1 MTRRR
6 PPLPRAL
13 APLAALAALLFTLP
27 LLALLVRAPWRE
39 FLGHAATPAVLD
51 ALGLSLQCSLQA
63 TALTFVLGLPLAV
76 WLAHGEG
83 ALRALARTFALLPV
97 VLPPVVGGVALLLA
111 FGQNGVIG
119 KPLAQAFGIVL
130 PFSAA
135 GVTLAETY
143 VAMPFF
149 VLTVEGALRAR
160 DRRFEEAAASLGASP
175 WRVFKT
181 VTLPLLWP
189 HLRVGLLVAWAR
201 AIGEFGATITFAGS
215 LEGET
220 RTLPLA
226 VYAALEQSPEAA
238 IALSLLLAAASCT
251 LLFTL
256 RRRWMVAR

>member
-1 MTRRR
+1 
-6 PPLPRAL
+6 
-13 APLAALAALLFTLP
+13 
-27 LLALLVRAPWRE
+27 
-39 FLGHAATPAVLD
+39 
-51 ALGLSLQCSLQA
+51 
-63 TALTFVLGLPLAV
+63 
-76 WLAHGEG
+76 
-83 ALRALARTFALLPV
+83 
-97 VLPPVVGGVALLLA
+97 
-111 FGQNGVIG
+111 
-119 KPLAQAFGIVL
+119 
-130 PFSAA
+130 
-135 GVTLAETY
+135 
-143 VAMPFF
+143 MPFF

-175 WRVFKT
+175 WRVFAT

-251 LLFTL
+251 LLFSL